1 MKFVDLLPRDVHV
14 PAVEI
19 TSQPAMNVLTFIKKF
34 LCDSIKICIGKSFI
48 KDRYRKCVIYNIIK
62 LKGFAFSE
70 Y

>member
-34 LCDSIKICIGKSFI
+34 S
-48 KDRYRKCVIYNIIK
+48 V
-62 LKGFAFSE
+62 
-70 Y
+70 